1 MVDKVG
7 PDIVLMDLKLS
18 ASSDYE
24 GLTLCGQLSSA
35 HPGLGLLVLTTFLD
49 DQLVVRAVHAG
60 ARGYVVKD
68 VDTTE
73 LVRAIRRSRGVRV
86 RSIRAARQLS
96 CDRSTGSRRR
106 KND

>member
-1 MVDKVG
+1 MGEASSLAEALAVVDKVG

-49 DQLVVRAVHAG
+49 DLATYHGVSLTPPEG
-60 ARGYVVKD
+60 A
-68 VDTTE
+68 
-73 LVRAIRRSRGVRV
+73 LP
-86 RSIRAARQLS
+86 
-96 CDRSTGSRRR
+96 
-106 KND
+106 